1 MCRLFVIGRDRTGD
15 EPAIR
20 CLNIQNG
27 TFLCTFRK
35 EKGFLNGVRVKKDA
49 EKRLFFEKR
58 DVWSEKMKA
67 FAQKFWGSKKEKCK

>member
-1 MCRLFVIGRDRTGD
+1 LFAIGRDRISD

-35 EKGFLNGVRVKKDA
+35 EKDFLNGVRVKKDA
-49 EKRLFFEKR
+49 EKRFFLKKGMFGVEK
-58 DVWSEKMKA
+58 
-67 FAQKFWGSKKEKCK
+67 

>member
-1 MCRLFVIGRDRTGD
+1 VWQLFAIGHDRTGD

-35 EKGFLNGVRVKKDA
+35 EKDFLNGVRVKKDA
-49 EKRLFFEKR
+49 EKRFFLKKGCLEWKNEDFCSKILGIKKR
-58 DVWSEKMKA
+58 KM
-67 FAQKFWGSKKEKCK
+67 

>member
-1 MCRLFVIGRDRTGD
+1 MWRLFAIGRDRISD

-49 EKRLFFEKR
+49 EKRFFLKKGMFGVKKWRLLLKNFGDQKR
-58 DVWSEKMKA
+58 KM
-67 FAQKFWGSKKEKCK
+67 